1 MAIHE
6 LTIGMYARTPDT
18 FAAAYDDGTTGPH
31 RGRREDAVRDY
42 TEANTA
48 TGATRTAIENYRR
61 DSAVFRPW
69 SKIHPDFRSDYLGR
83 RHVLTLDTR
92 TGGSVLAPW
101 LGPDA
106 LPQTP
111 ARQGSTIATPAGVVI
126 AQTEHHTLTY

>member
-31 RGRREDAVRDY
+31 RGRREDAERDY

-48 TGATRTAIENYRR
+48 TGEIRKAIEDYRI

-69 SKIHPDFRSDYLGR
+69 ARIHPDFRSNYLGR
-83 RHVLTLDTR
+83 RHVLALDTR
-92 TGGSVLAPW
+92 TGGNVLAAW

-106 LPQTP
+106 LPQP
-111 ARQGSTIATPAGVVI
+111 PSRNGSTIASSSGVI
-126 AQTEHHTLTY
+126 LAQTEHHTLTY